1 MTLKNFYIFTI
12 GQFISQFGS
21 RMTSYGF
28 TLWIYKTTNSVFYT
42 SLVTLCYLVPE
53 ILFNFIAG
61 TLSDKWDKKTVLKVS
76 DSFAGVLSFVTLIL
90 LIFGKLKFQ
99 YIFIINIL
107 LEIADSFQVPTS
119 EVVISLIV
127 SKKDYIKT
135 SGICSFFK
143 SFLDI
148 FVPILSVSIYVLWGL
163 KVIIIIDLMTFIFAY
178 LTLIIFVKI
187 PKLQISDKKEN
198 FINDF
203 ILGIKYLL
211 SMKDILALIFFM
223 GFINLVY
230 GIYSTALAP
239 MVLLRNG
246 NNDFQL
252 GIVTSMIGIA
262 GLVGSMIL
270 KFFPKFKNYSVL
282 LTNIM
287 IFSFGICN
295 FSLGIGKNYIIWVVG
310 IFLGNIL
317 VPLLLANV
325 DYLTRVRIPIELQG
339 KVFSARNT
347 IQYLFLPIGIFL
359 SGFLNDFVFYPIIK
373 DNSLL
378 LENLSFLGENSQEI
392 SVALLYIF
400 IGFLGIIGS
409 IIFRNNKN
417 FKNLNKIDI

>member
-1 MTLKNFYIFTI
+1 M
-12 GQFISQFGS
+12 
-21 RMTSYGF
+21 
-28 TLWIYKTTNSVFYT
+28 
-42 SLVTLCYLVPE
+42 
-53 ILFNFIAG
+53 
-61 TLSDKWDKKTVLKVS
+61 
-76 DSFAGVLSFVTLIL
+76 
-90 LIFGKLKFQ
+90 IFGKLKFQ

-107 LEIADSFQVPTS
+107 LGIADSFQAPTS

-127 SKKDYIKT
+127 SKEDYIKT
-135 SGICSFFK
+135 SGIRSFFK

-148 FVPILSVSIYVLWGL
+148 FVPILSVSIYALWGL

-187 PKLQISDKKEN
+187 PKLQISDKKES

-230 GIYSTALAP
+230 GIYSIALAP

-262 GLVGSMIL
+262 GLVGSMLL
-270 KFFPKFKNYSVL
+270 KFFPKFKNYSLL

-287 IFSFGICN
+287 IFSFGVCN

-339 KVFSARNT
+339 RVFSARNT
-347 IQYLFLPIGIFL
+347 IQYLFLPVGIFL

-373 DNSLL
+373 DNYLL
-378 LENLSFLGENSQEI
+378 MKSLSFLGKNNQELSI
-392 SVALLYIF
+392 ALLYIF

-409 IIFRNNKN
+409 IIFRSNKN
-417 FKNLNKIDI
+417 FKELDKIDM

>member
-61 TLSDKWDKKTVLKVS
+61 TLSDKWDKKIVLKVS

-107 LEIADSFQVPTS
+107 LGIADSFQAPTS

-135 SGICSFFK
+135 SGIRSFFK

-148 FVPILSVSIYVLWGL
+148 FVPILSVSIYALWGL

-187 PKLQISDKKEN
+187 PKLQVSDKKES
-198 FINDF
+198 FMNDF

-262 GLVGSMIL
+262 GLVGSMLL

-287 IFSFGICN
+287 IFSFGVCN
-295 FSLGIGKNYIIWVVG
+295 FSLGIGKNYIIWVLG

-339 KVFSARNT
+339 RVFSARNT

-378 LENLSFLGENSQEI
+378 LENLFFLGENSQEI

-409 IIFRNNKN
+409 IIFRNNRN

>member
-1 MTLKNFYIFTI
+1 
-12 GQFISQFGS
+12 
-21 RMTSYGF
+21 
-28 TLWIYKTTNSVFYT
+28 
-42 SLVTLCYLVPE
+42 
-53 ILFNFIAG
+53 
-61 TLSDKWDKKTVLKVS
+61 
-76 DSFAGVLSFVTLIL
+76 
-90 LIFGKLKFQ
+90 
-99 YIFIINIL
+99 
-107 LEIADSFQVPTS
+107 
-119 EVVISLIV
+119 
-127 SKKDYIKT
+127 
-135 SGICSFFK
+135 
-143 SFLDI
+143 
-148 FVPILSVSIYVLWGL
+148 
-163 KVIIIIDLMTFIFAY
+163 MTFIFAY

-187 PKLQISDKKEN
+187 PKLQISDKKER

-211 SMKDILALIFFM
+211 SMKDILTLIFFM

-262 GLVGSMIL
+262 GLVGSMLL

-287 IFSFGICN
+287 IFSFGVCN
-295 FSLGIGKNYIIWVVG
+295 FSLGIGKNYIIWVLG

-339 KVFSARNT
+339 RVFSARNT
-347 IQYLFLPIGIFL
+347 IQYLFLPVGIFL
-359 SGFLNDFVFYPIIK
+359 SGVLNDFIFYPIIK
-373 DNSLL
+373 DNYSLMK
-378 LENLSFLGENSQEI
+378 NLSFLGKNNQELSI
-392 SVALLYIF
+392 ALLYIF

-417 FKNLNKIDI
+417 FKELDKIDM

>member
-1 MTLKNFYIFTI
+1 MTLKNFYIFIT
-12 GQFISQFGS
+12 GQFVSQFGS

-61 TLSDKWDKKTVLKVS
+61 TLSDKWDKKIALKVS

-107 LEIADSFQVPTS
+107 LGIADSFQAPTS

-127 SKKDYIKT
+127 SKEDYIKT
-135 SGICSFFK
+135 SGIRSFFK

-148 FVPILSVSIYVLWGL
+148 FVPILSVSIYALWGL

-187 PKLQISDKKEN
+187 PKLQISDKKES

-230 GIYSTALAP
+230 GIYSIALAP

-262 GLVGSMIL
+262 GLVGSTLL

-287 IFSFGICN
+287 IFSFGVCN

-339 KVFSARNT
+339 RVFSARNT
-347 IQYLFLPIGIFL
+347 IQYLFLPVGIFL

-373 DNSLL
+373 DNYLL
-378 LENLSFLGENSQEI
+378 MKSLSFLGKNNQELSI
-392 SVALLYIF
+392 ALLYIF

-409 IIFRNNKN
+409 IIFRSNKN
-417 FKNLNKIDI
+417 FKELDKIDM

>member
-28 TLWIYKTTNSVFYT
+28 TLWIYKITNSVFYT

-76 DSFAGVLSFVTLIL
+76 DSFAGVLSFIILIL

-107 LEIADSFQVPTS
+107 LGIADSFQAPTS

-135 SGICSFFK
+135 SGIRSFFK

-270 KFFPKFKNYSVL
+270 KFFPKFKNYSVF

-339 KVFSARNT
+339 RVFSARNT

>member
-28 TLWIYKTTNSVFYT
+28 TLWIYKITNSVFYT

-76 DSFAGVLSFVTLIL
+76 DSFAGVLSFITLIL

-107 LEIADSFQVPTS
+107 LGIADSFQAPTS

-135 SGICSFFK
+135 SGIRSFFK

-270 KFFPKFKNYSVL
+270 KFFPKFKNYSVF

-339 KVFSARNT
+339 RVFSARNT

>member
-1 MTLKNFYIFTI
+1 M
-12 GQFISQFGS
+12 
-21 RMTSYGF
+21 
-28 TLWIYKTTNSVFYT
+28 
-42 SLVTLCYLVPE
+42 
-53 ILFNFIAG
+53 
-61 TLSDKWDKKTVLKVS
+61 
-76 DSFAGVLSFVTLIL
+76 
-90 LIFGKLKFQ
+90 IFGKLKFQ

-107 LEIADSFQVPTS
+107 LGIADSFQAPTS

-135 SGICSFFK
+135 SGIRSFFK

-262 GLVGSMIL
+262 GLVGSMLL
-270 KFFPKFKNYSVL
+270 KFFPKFKNYSLL

-287 IFSFGICN
+287 IFSFGVCN

-317 VPLLLANV
+317 VPLLLVNV

-339 KVFSARNT
+339 RVFSARNT

>member
-1 MTLKNFYIFTI
+1 MMLKNFYIFII
-12 GQFISQFGS
+12 GQFVSQLGS
-21 RMTSYGF
+21 KMTSYGF

-61 TLSDKWDKKTVLKVS
+61 TLSDKWDKKTILKVT
-76 DSFAGVLSFVTLIL
+76 DSFAGILSLITLIL
-90 LIFGKLKFQ
+90 LNFGNFKFQ

-107 LEIADSFQVPTS
+107 LGIADSFQSPTS

-127 SKKDYIKT
+127 PKEDYIKT
-135 SGICSFFK
+135 SGIRSFFR

-148 FVPILSVSIYVLWGL
+148 FVPILSVSIYALWGL
-163 KVIIIIDLMTFIFAY
+163 KIILIIDLITFIFAY

-187 PKLQISDKKEN
+187 PKLKITNKKEF
-198 FINDF
+198 FINNF

-211 SMKDILALIFFM
+211 STKDILALILFM

-262 GLVGSMIL
+262 GLIGSVLI
-270 KFFPKFKNYSVL
+270 KFFPKFNNYSVL

-287 IFSFGICN
+287 IFSFGVCN
-295 FSLGIGKNYIIWVVG
+295 FSLGIGRNYVIWIIG

-317 VPLLLANV
+317 VPLLLANI
-325 DYLTRVRIPIELQG
+325 DYLTRIRIPIELQG
-339 KVFSARNT
+339 RVFSARNT
-347 IQYLFLPIGIFL
+347 IQYLFLPVGIFL
-359 SGFLNDFVFYPIIK
+359 SGFLNDFVFYPII
-373 DNSLL
+373 NSNLFFIK
-378 LENLSFLGENSQEI
+378 NLSFLGKNNQEI
-392 SVALLYIF
+392 SIALLYIF
-400 IGFLGIIGS
+400 IGFLGIIGC
-409 IIFRNNKN
+409 ILFRNNKN
-417 FKNLNKIDI
+417 FKKINKIE

>member
-1 MTLKNFYIFTI
+1 MALKNFYIFII
-12 GQFISQFGS
+12 GQFVSQFGS

-90 LIFGKLKFQ
+90 LVFGKLKFQ
-99 YIFIINIL
+99 YVFIINIL
-107 LEIADSFQVPTS
+107 LGIADSFQAPTS
-119 EVVISLIV
+119 EVIISLIV

-135 SGICSFFK
+135 SGIRSFFK

-148 FVPILSVSIYVLWGL
+148 FVPILSVSIYALWGL
-163 KVIIIIDLMTFIFAY
+163 KVIILIDLITFIFTY

-187 PKLQISDKKEN
+187 PKLQISDKKES

-262 GLVGSMIL
+262 GLVGSMLL

-287 IFSFGICN
+287 IFSFGVCN
-295 FSLGIGKNYIIWVVG
+295 FSLGIGKSYIIWVIG

-339 KVFSARNT
+339 RVFSARNT
-347 IQYLFLPIGIFL
+347 IQYLFLPVGIFL
-359 SGFLNDFVFYPIIK
+359 SGFLNDFIFYPIIK
-373 DNSLL
+373 GNFSL
-378 LENLSFLGENSQEI
+378 LENLSFLGENSQELSI
-392 SVALLYIF
+392 ALLYIF
-400 IGFLGIIGS
+400 IGFLGIVGS

-417 FKNLNKIDI
+417 KLT

>member
-1 MTLKNFYIFTI
+1 MTLKNFYIFII
-12 GQFISQFGS
+12 GQFVSQFGS

-28 TLWIYKTTNSVFYT
+28 TLWIYKITNSVFYT

-107 LEIADSFQVPTS
+107 LGIADSFQAPTS

-135 SGICSFFK
+135 SGIRSFFK

-148 FVPILSVSIYVLWGL
+148 FVPILSVSIYALWGL

-187 PKLQISDKKEN
+187 PKLQISDKKER

-211 SMKDILALIFFM
+211 SMKDILTLIFFM

-239 MVLLRNG
+239 MVLLKNG

-262 GLVGSMIL
+262 GLVGSMLL
-270 KFFPKFKNYSVL
+270 KFFPKFKNYSVF

-287 IFSFGICN
+287 IFSFGVCN
-295 FSLGIGKNYIIWVVG
+295 FSLGIGKNYIIWVLG

-339 KVFSARNT
+339 RVFSARNT
-347 IQYLFLPIGIFL
+347 IQYLFLPVGIFL
-359 SGFLNDFVFYPIIK
+359 SGVLNDFIFYPIIK
-373 DNSLL
+373 DNYSLMK
-378 LENLSFLGENSQEI
+378 NLSFLGKNNQELSI
-392 SVALLYIF
+392 ALLYIF

-409 IIFRNNKN
+409 ITFRNSKN
-417 FKNLNKIDI
+417 FKELDKIDM

>member
-1 MTLKNFYIFTI
+1 MTLKNFYIFII
-12 GQFISQFGS
+12 GQFVSQFGS

-28 TLWIYKTTNSVFYT
+28 TLWIYKMTNSVFYT

-76 DSFAGVLSFVTLIL
+76 DFFAGVLSFVTLIL

-107 LEIADSFQVPTS
+107 LGIADSFQAPTS

-127 SKKDYIKT
+127 SKEDYIKT
-135 SGICSFFK
+135 SGIRSFFK

-148 FVPILSVSIYVLWGL
+148 FVPILSVSIYALWGL

-187 PKLQISDKKEN
+187 PKLQISDKKES

-230 GIYSTALAP
+230 GIYSIALAP

-262 GLVGSMIL
+262 GLVGSMLL
-270 KFFPKFKNYSVL
+270 KFFPKFKNYSLL

-287 IFSFGICN
+287 IFSFGVCN

-339 KVFSARNT
+339 RVFSARNT
-347 IQYLFLPIGIFL
+347 IQYLFLPVGIFL

-373 DNSLL
+373 DNYLL
-378 LENLSFLGENSQEI
+378 MKSLSFLGKNNQELSI
-392 SVALLYIF
+392 ALLYIF

-409 IIFRNNKN
+409 IIFRSNKN
-417 FKNLNKIDI
+417 FKELDKIDM

>member
-21 RMTSYGF
+21 RMTSYAF

-61 TLSDKWDKKTVLKVS
+61 TLSDKCDKKTVLKVS

-107 LEIADSFQVPTS
+107 LGIADSFQAPTS

-135 SGICSFFK
+135 SGIRSFFK

-339 KVFSARNT
+339 RVFSARNT

>member
-107 LEIADSFQVPTS
+107 LGIADSFQVPTS

-135 SGICSFFK
+135 SGIRSFFK

-163 KVIIIIDLMTFIFAY
+163 KVLIIIDLMTFIFAY

-339 KVFSARNT
+339 RVFSARNT

>member
-107 LEIADSFQVPTS
+107 LGIADSFQVPTS

-135 SGICSFFK
+135 SGIRSFFK

-287 IFSFGICN
+287 IFSFGVCN
-295 FSLGIGKNYIIWVVG
+295 FSLGIGKNYIIWVLG

-339 KVFSARNT
+339 RVFSARNT

>member
-76 DSFAGVLSFVTLIL
+76 DSFTGVLSFITLIL

-107 LEIADSFQVPTS
+107 LGIADSFQAPTS

>member
-1 MTLKNFYIFTI
+1 MTLKNFYIFII
-12 GQFISQFGS
+12 GQFVSQFGS

-28 TLWIYKTTNSVFYT
+28 TLWIYKMTNSVFYT

-76 DSFAGVLSFVTLIL
+76 DFFAGVLSFVTLIL

-107 LEIADSFQVPTS
+107 LGIADSFQAPTS

-127 SKKDYIKT
+127 SKEDYIKT
-135 SGICSFFK
+135 SGIRSFFK

-148 FVPILSVSIYVLWGL
+148 FVPILSVSIYALWGL

-187 PKLQISDKKEN
+187 PKLQISDKKES

-230 GIYSTALAP
+230 GIYSIALAP

-262 GLVGSMIL
+262 GLVGSMLL
-270 KFFPKFKNYSVL
+270 KFFPKFKNYSLL

-287 IFSFGICN
+287 IFSFGVCN

-339 KVFSARNT
+339 RVFSARNT
-347 IQYLFLPIGIFL
+347 IQYLFLPVGIFL
-359 SGFLNDFVFYPIIK
+359 SGFLNNFVFYPIIK
-373 DNSLL
+373 DNYLL
-378 LENLSFLGENSQEI
+378 MKSLSFLGKNNQELSI
-392 SVALLYIF
+392 ALLYIF

-409 IIFRNNKN
+409 IIFRSNKN
-417 FKNLNKIDI
+417 FKELDKIDM

>member
-107 LEIADSFQVPTS
+107 LGIADSFQVPTS

-339 KVFSARNT
+339 RVFSARNT

>member
-1 MTLKNFYIFTI
+1 MTLKNFYIFII
-12 GQFISQFGS
+12 GQFVSQFGS

-28 TLWIYKTTNSVFYT
+28 TLWIYKMTNSVFYT

-76 DSFAGVLSFVTLIL
+76 DFFAVVLSFVTLIL

-107 LEIADSFQVPTS
+107 LGIADSFQAPTS

-127 SKKDYIKT
+127 SKEDYIKT
-135 SGICSFFK
+135 SGIRSFFK

-148 FVPILSVSIYVLWGL
+148 FVPILSVSIYALWGL

-187 PKLQISDKKEN
+187 PKLQISDKKES

-262 GLVGSMIL
+262 GLVGSMLL
-270 KFFPKFKNYSVL
+270 KFFPKFKNYSLL

-287 IFSFGICN
+287 IFSFGVCN

-339 KVFSARNT
+339 RVFSARNT
-347 IQYLFLPIGIFL
+347 IQYLFLPVGIFL

-373 DNSLL
+373 DNYLL
-378 LENLSFLGENSQEI
+378 MKSLSFLGKNNQELSI
-392 SVALLYIF
+392 ALLYIF

-409 IIFRNNKN
+409 IIFRSNKN
-417 FKNLNKIDI
+417 FKELDKIDM

>member
-107 LEIADSFQVPTS
+107 LGIADSFQVPTS

-339 KVFSARNT
+339 RVFSARNT

-400 IGFLGIIGS
+400 IGFLRIIGS

>member
-21 RMTSYGF
+21 RMTSYSF

-107 LEIADSFQVPTS
+107 LGIADSFQAPTS

-135 SGICSFFK
+135 SGIRSFFK

-339 KVFSARNT
+339 RVFSARNT

>member
-1 MTLKNFYIFTI
+1 MALKNFYIFII
-12 GQFISQFGS
+12 GQFVSQFGS

-61 TLSDKWDKKTVLKVS
+61 TLSDKWDKKNVLKVA
-76 DSFAGVLSFVTLIL
+76 DSFAGVLSFITLIL

-107 LEIADSFQVPTS
+107 LGIADSFQAPTS

-135 SGICSFFK
+135 NGIRSFFK

-148 FVPILSVSIYVLWGL
+148 FVPILSVSIYAIWGL

-187 PKLQISDKKEN
+187 PKLQVSDKKES
-198 FINDF
+198 FMNDF

-262 GLVGSMIL
+262 GLVGSMLL

-287 IFSFGICN
+287 IFSFGVCN
-295 FSLGIGKNYIIWVVG
+295 FSLGIGKNYIIWVLG

-325 DYLTRVRIPIELQG
+325 DYLTRVRIPIELQER
-339 KVFSARNT
+339 VFSARNT
-347 IQYLFLPIGIFL
+347 IQYLFLPVGIFL
-359 SGFLNDFVFYPIIK
+359 SGVLNDFIFYPIIK
-373 DNSLL
+373 DNYSLMKI
-378 LENLSFLGENSQEI
+378 LSFLGKNNQELSI
-392 SVALLYIF
+392 ALLYIF

-417 FKNLNKIDI
+417 FKELDKIDM

>member
-1 MTLKNFYIFTI
+1 MTLKNFYIFII
-12 GQFISQFGS
+12 GQFVSQFGS

-61 TLSDKWDKKTVLKVS
+61 TLSDKWDKKTVLKVA
-76 DSFAGVLSFVTLIL
+76 DSFAGVLSFITLIL
-90 LIFGKLKFQ
+90 LILGKLKFQ

-107 LEIADSFQVPTS
+107 LGIADSFQAPTS

-135 SGICSFFK
+135 SGIRSFFK

-148 FVPILSVSIYVLWGL
+148 FVPILSVSIYALWGL

-187 PKLQISDKKEN
+187 PKLQISNKKES

-203 ILGIKYLL
+203 QLGIKYLL

-223 GFINLVY
+223 GFINLIY

-262 GLVGSMIL
+262 GLVGSTLL

-287 IFSFGICN
+287 IFSFGVCN
-295 FSLGIGKNYIIWVVG
+295 FSLGIGKNYIIWVLG
-310 IFLGNIL
+310 IFLGNVL

-339 KVFSARNT
+339 RVFSARNT
-347 IQYLFLPIGIFL
+347 IQYLFLPVGIFL
-359 SGFLNDFVFYPIIK
+359 SGVLNDFIFYPIIK
-373 DNSLL
+373 DNYSLMKS
-378 LENLSFLGENSQEI
+378 LSFLGKNNRELSI
-392 SVALLYIF
+392 ALLYIF
-400 IGFLGIIGS
+400 IGFFGIIGS
-409 IIFRNNKN
+409 IIFRNSKN
-417 FKNLNKIDI
+417 FKELDKIDI

>member
-1 MTLKNFYIFTI
+1 
-12 GQFISQFGS
+12 
-21 RMTSYGF
+21 MTSYAF

-61 TLSDKWDKKTVLKVS
+61 TLSDKCDKKTVLKVS

-107 LEIADSFQVPTS
+107 LGIADSFQAPTS

-135 SGICSFFK
+135 SGIRSFFK

-339 KVFSARNT
+339 RVFSARNT

>member
-1 MTLKNFYIFTI
+1 
-12 GQFISQFGS
+12 
-21 RMTSYGF
+21 
-28 TLWIYKTTNSVFYT
+28 
-42 SLVTLCYLVPE
+42 
-53 ILFNFIAG
+53 
-61 TLSDKWDKKTVLKVS
+61 
-76 DSFAGVLSFVTLIL
+76 
-90 LIFGKLKFQ
+90 
-99 YIFIINIL
+99 
-107 LEIADSFQVPTS
+107 
-119 EVVISLIV
+119 
-127 SKKDYIKT
+127 
-135 SGICSFFK
+135 
-143 SFLDI
+143 
-148 FVPILSVSIYVLWGL
+148 
-163 KVIIIIDLMTFIFAY
+163 
-178 LTLIIFVKI
+178 
-187 PKLQISDKKEN
+187 
-198 FINDF
+198 
-203 ILGIKYLL
+203 
-211 SMKDILALIFFM
+211 
-223 GFINLVY
+223 
-230 GIYSTALAP
+230 
-239 MVLLRNG
+239 
-246 NNDFQL
+246 
-252 GIVTSMIGIA
+252 MIGIA
-262 GLVGSMIL
+262 GLVGSMLL

-339 KVFSARNT
+339 RVFSARNT

>member
-1 MTLKNFYIFTI
+1 MTLKNFYIFII
-12 GQFISQFGS
+12 GQFVSQFGS

-28 TLWIYKTTNSVFYT
+28 TLWIYKMTNSVFYT

-76 DSFAGVLSFVTLIL
+76 DFFAGVLSFVTLIL

-107 LEIADSFQVPTS
+107 LGIADSFQAPTS

-127 SKKDYIKT
+127 SKEDYIKT
-135 SGICSFFK
+135 SGIRSFFK

-148 FVPILSVSIYVLWGL
+148 FVPILSVSIYALWGL

-187 PKLQISDKKEN
+187 PKLQISDKKES

-262 GLVGSMIL
+262 GLVGSMLL
-270 KFFPKFKNYSVL
+270 KFFPKFKNYSLL
-282 LTNIM
+282 LTNII
-287 IFSFGICN
+287 IFSFGVCN

-339 KVFSARNT
+339 RVFSARNT
-347 IQYLFLPIGIFL
+347 IQYLFLPVGIFL

-373 DNSLL
+373 DNYLL
-378 LENLSFLGENSQEI
+378 MKSLSFLGKNNQELSI
-392 SVALLYIF
+392 ALLYIF

-409 IIFRNNKN
+409 IIFRSNKN
-417 FKNLNKIDI
+417 FKELDKIDM

>member
-1 MTLKNFYIFTI
+1 MALKNFYIFII
-12 GQFISQFGS
+12 GQFVSQFGS

-28 TLWIYKTTNSVFYT
+28 TLWIYKTTNFVFYT

-76 DSFAGVLSFVTLIL
+76 DSFAGVLSFATLIL
-90 LIFGKLKFQ
+90 LVFGKLKFQ
-99 YIFIINIL
+99 YVFIINIL
-107 LEIADSFQVPTS
+107 LGIADSFQASTS
-119 EVVISLIV
+119 EVIISLIV

-135 SGICSFFK
+135 SGIRSFFK

-148 FVPILSVSIYVLWGL
+148 FVPILSVSIYALWGL
-163 KVIIIIDLMTFIFAY
+163 KVIILIDLITFIFTY

-187 PKLQISDKKEN
+187 PKLQIFDKKES

-262 GLVGSMIL
+262 GLVGSMLL

-287 IFSFGICN
+287 IFSFGVCN
-295 FSLGIGKNYIIWVVG
+295 FSLGIGKSYIIWVIG

-339 KVFSARNT
+339 RVFSARNT
-347 IQYLFLPIGIFL
+347 IQYLFLPVGIFL
-359 SGFLNDFVFYPIIK
+359 SGFLNDFIFYPIIK
-373 DNSLL
+373 GNFSL
-378 LENLSFLGENSQEI
+378 LENLSFLGENSQELSI
-392 SVALLYIF
+392 ALLYIL
-400 IGFLGIIGS
+400 IGFLGIVGS

-417 FKNLNKIDI
+417 FKELDKIDI

>member
-1 MTLKNFYIFTI
+1 MTLKNFYIFII

-61 TLSDKWDKKTVLKVS
+61 TLSDKWDKKIVLKVS

-107 LEIADSFQVPTS
+107 LGIADSFQAPTS

-135 SGICSFFK
+135 SGIRSFFK

-148 FVPILSVSIYVLWGL
+148 FVPILSVSIYALWGL

-187 PKLQISDKKEN
+187 PKLQVSDKKES
-198 FINDF
+198 FMNDF

-262 GLVGSMIL
+262 GLVGSMLL

-287 IFSFGICN
+287 IFSFGVCN
-295 FSLGIGKNYIIWVVG
+295 FSLGIGKNYIIWVLG

-339 KVFSARNT
+339 RVFSARNT
-347 IQYLFLPIGIFL
+347 IQYLFLPVGIFL
-359 SGFLNDFVFYPIIK
+359 SGVLNDFIFYPIIK
-373 DNSLL
+373 DNYSLMK
-378 LENLSFLGENSQEI
+378 NLSFLGKNNQELSI
-392 SVALLYIF
+392 ALLYIF

-409 IIFRNNKN
+409 IIFRNSKN
-417 FKNLNKIDI
+417 FKELDKIDI

>member
-1 MTLKNFYIFTI
+1 MTLKNFYIFII
-12 GQFISQFGS
+12 GQFVSQFGS

-28 TLWIYKTTNSVFYT
+28 TLWIYKMTNSVFYT

-61 TLSDKWDKKTVLKVS
+61 TLSDKWDKKIVLKVS
-76 DSFAGVLSFVTLIL
+76 DFFAGVLSFVTLIL

-107 LEIADSFQVPTS
+107 LGIADSFQAPTS

-127 SKKDYIKT
+127 SKEDYIKT
-135 SGICSFFK
+135 SGIRSFFK

-148 FVPILSVSIYVLWGL
+148 FVPILSVSIYALWGL

-187 PKLQISDKKEN
+187 PKLQVSDKKES
-198 FINDF
+198 FMNDF

-230 GIYSTALAP
+230 GIYSIALAP

-262 GLVGSMIL
+262 GLVGSMLL
-270 KFFPKFKNYSVL
+270 KFFPKFKNYSLL
-282 LTNIM
+282 LT
-287 IFSFGICN
+287 C
-295 FSLGIGKNYIIWVVG
+295 
-310 IFLGNIL
+310 
-317 VPLLLANV
+317 
-325 DYLTRVRIPIELQG
+325 
-339 KVFSARNT
+339 
-347 IQYLFLPIGIFL
+347 
-359 SGFLNDFVFYPIIK
+359 
-373 DNSLL
+373 
-378 LENLSFLGENSQEI
+378 
-392 SVALLYIF
+392 LLYTSDAADE
-400 IGFLGIIGS
+400 L
-409 IIFRNNKN
+409 
-417 FKNLNKIDI
+417 

>member
-107 LEIADSFQVPTS
+107 LGIADSFQVPTS

-211 SMKDILALIFFM
+211 SMKGILALIFFM

-339 KVFSARNT
+339 RVFSARNT

-400 IGFLGIIGS
+400 IGFLGIISS

>member
-107 LEIADSFQVPTS
+107 LGIADSFQVPTS

-135 SGICSFFK
+135 SGIRSFFK

-287 IFSFGICN
+287 IFSFVICN

-339 KVFSARNT
+339 RVFSARNT

>member
-1 MTLKNFYIFTI
+1 MTLKNFYIFII
-12 GQFISQFGS
+12 GQFVSQFGS

-107 LEIADSFQVPTS
+107 LGIADSFQAPTS

-135 SGICSFFK
+135 SGIRSFFK

-148 FVPILSVSIYVLWGL
+148 FVPILSVSIYALWGL

-187 PKLQISDKKEN
+187 PKLQISDKKER

-211 SMKDILALIFFM
+211 SMKDILTLIFFM

-262 GLVGSMIL
+262 GLVGSMLL

-287 IFSFGICN
+287 IFSFGVCN
-295 FSLGIGKNYIIWVVG
+295 FSLGIGKNYIIWVLG

-339 KVFSARNT
+339 RVFSARNT
-347 IQYLFLPIGIFL
+347 IQYLFLPVGIFL
-359 SGFLNDFVFYPIIK
+359 SGVLNDFIFYPIIK
-373 DNSLL
+373 DNYSLMK
-378 LENLSFLGENSQEI
+378 NLSFLGKNNQELSI
-392 SVALLYIF
+392 ALLYIF

-409 IIFRNNKN
+409 ITFRNSKN
-417 FKNLNKIDI
+417 FKELDKIDM

>member
-107 LEIADSFQVPTS
+107 LGIADSFQVPTS

-339 KVFSARNT
+339 RVFSARNT

-400 IGFLGIIGS
+400 IGFLGIISS

>member
-1 MTLKNFYIFTI
+1 MTLKNFYIFI
-12 GQFISQFGS
+12 KGQFISQFGS

-61 TLSDKWDKKTVLKVS
+61 TLSDKWDKKIVLKVS
-76 DSFAGVLSFVTLIL
+76 DSFAGVLSLVTLIL

-107 LEIADSFQVPTS
+107 LGIADSFQAPTS

-135 SGICSFFK
+135 SGIRSFFK

-148 FVPILSVSIYVLWGL
+148 FVPILSVSIYALWGL

-187 PKLQISDKKEN
+187 PKLQVSDKKES
-198 FINDF
+198 FMNDF

-262 GLVGSMIL
+262 GLVGSMLL

-287 IFSFGICN
+287 IFSFGVCN
-295 FSLGIGKNYIIWVVG
+295 FSLGIGKNYIIWVLG

-339 KVFSARNT
+339 RVFSARNT
-347 IQYLFLPIGIFL
+347 IQYLFLPVGIFL
-359 SGFLNDFVFYPIIK
+359 SGVLNDFIFYPIIK
-373 DNSLL
+373 DNYSLMK
-378 LENLSFLGENSQEI
+378 NLSFLGKNNQELSI
-392 SVALLYIF
+392 ALLYIF

-409 IIFRNNKN
+409 IIFRNSKN
-417 FKNLNKIDI
+417 FKELDKIDI

>member
-107 LEIADSFQVPTS
+107 LGIADSFQVPTS

-135 SGICSFFK
+135 SGIRSFFE

-339 KVFSARNT
+339 RVFSARNT

>member
-28 TLWIYKTTNSVFYT
+28 TLWIYKMTNSVFYT

-107 LEIADSFQVPTS
+107 LGIADSFQAPTS

-135 SGICSFFK
+135 SGIRSFFK

-148 FVPILSVSIYVLWGL
+148 FVPILSVSIYALWGL

-211 SMKDILALIFFM
+211 SMKVLALIFFM

-339 KVFSARNT
+339 RVFSARNT

>member
-107 LEIADSFQVPTS
+107 LGIADSFQVPTS

-135 SGICSFFK
+135 SGIRSFFK

>member
-1 MTLKNFYIFTI
+1 MTLKNFYIFII
-12 GQFISQFGS
+12 GQFVSQFGS
-21 RMTSYGF
+21 KMTSYGF
-28 TLWIYKTTNSVFYT
+28 TLWIYKTTSSVFYT

-61 TLSDKWDKKTVLKVS
+61 TLSDRWDKKTVLKVA
-76 DSFAGVLSFVTLIL
+76 DFFAGILSFITLIL

-99 YIFIINIL
+99 YIFIINVL
-107 LEIADSFQVPTS
+107 LGISDSFQAPTS

-127 SKKDYIKT
+127 SKEDYIKT
-135 SGICSFFK
+135 SGIRSFFK

-148 FVPILSVSIYVLWGL
+148 FVPILAVSIYALWGL
-163 KVIIIIDLMTFIFAY
+163 KIIIIIDLTTFVFAY

-187 PKLQISDKKEN
+187 PKLQISDKKES
-198 FINDF
+198 FIDNF

-252 GIVTSMIGIA
+252 GIVTSIIGIA
-262 GLVGSMIL
+262 GLIGSMLL
-270 KFFPKFKNYSVL
+270 KFFPKFKNYSIL

-295 FSLGIGKNYIIWVVG
+295 FSLGIGRNYIIWIIG
-310 IFLGNIL
+310 IFLGNIFI
-317 VPLLLANV
+317 PLLLANV
-325 DYLTRVRIPIELQG
+325 DYLTRIKIPLELQG
-339 KVFSARNT
+339 RVFSARNT

-359 SGFLNDFVFYPIIK
+359 SGFLNDFIFYPIIK
-373 DNSLL
+373 DNNFLIKS
-378 LENLSFLGENSQEI
+378 LSFLGKNNQEI
-392 SVALLYIF
+392 SIALLYIF
-400 IGFLGIIGS
+400 IGFFGIIGS
-409 IIFRNNKN
+409 ITFRNNKN
-417 FKNLNKIDI
+417 FKDLNNIDI

>member
-107 LEIADSFQVPTS
+107 LGIADSFQAPTS

-135 SGICSFFK
+135 SGIRSFFK

-163 KVIIIIDLMTFIFAY
+163 KVIIIIDLMTFIFVY

-339 KVFSARNT
+339 RVFSARNT

>member
-107 LEIADSFQVPTS
+107 LGIADSFQVPTS

-325 DYLTRVRIPIELQG
+325 DYLTRVRIPVELQG
-339 KVFSARNT
+339 RVFSARNT